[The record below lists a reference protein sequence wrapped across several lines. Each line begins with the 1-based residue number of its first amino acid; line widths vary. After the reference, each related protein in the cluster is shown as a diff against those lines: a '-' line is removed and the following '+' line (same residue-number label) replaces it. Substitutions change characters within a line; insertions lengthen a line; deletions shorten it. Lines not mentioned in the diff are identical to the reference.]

1 MVALRQDYI
10 ETVAQHYD
18 TRRFHFLN
26 ATGLRL
32 DACRRYARA
41 QSGQRVEQAVPLQ
54 RGPSLTL
61 IGTRSAQGLGAM
73 QLFEGT
79 LNYKR
84 FAL

>member
-1 MVALRQDYI
+1 MVALRQNYV

-18 TRRFHFLN
+18 TRRFHFLD

-32 DACRRYARA
+32 APCHRYARA
-41 QSGQRVEQAVPLQ
+41 RGEQRVGQAVSLQ

-61 IGTRSAQGLGAM
+61 IGTRPAQGLGAM
-73 QLFEGT
+73 QLSEGA

-84 FAL
+84 FTL